1 MTSEYSKLD
10 FANPARAVAR
20 DVLVWLGVVLLAP
33 LWLLARI
40 DRRDGWFAGFSECL
54 SLLPGKP
61 GVFLRRSFYR
71 MTLAA
76 CATDCHI
83 GFGTTFAHPDAE
95 IHAGVYIGSR
105 CTIGSV
111 IFERDVTVGSNVDLL
126 SGRRQHGFS
135 KSHVPVQQQAGRI
148 ERIHIGANSWIGNS
162 SVIMADIGDQSVIG
176 AGSVVVKPIDRDS
189 VAVGNPAAIVRKR
202 AA

>member
-1 MTSEYSKLD
+1 MTLAVPKIDSASSV
-10 FANPARAVAR
+10 RSVAR
-20 DVLVWLGVVLLAP
+20 DALVWLGVALLTP
-33 LWLLARI
+33 LWLIARL
-40 DRRDGWFAGFSECL
+40 DQRDGWFAGCSECL

-83 GFGTTFAHPDAE
+83 GFGTTFAHSDAE
-95 IHAGVYIGSR
+95 IRAGVYIGSR

-126 SGRRQHGFS
+126 SGRRQHGFA
-135 KSHVPVQQQAGRI
+135 KSHVPVQQQAGRL
-148 ERIHIGANSWIGNS
+148 ERIRIGANSWIGNS

-176 AGSVVVKPIDRDS
+176 AGSVVVKAIDSDS
-189 VAVGNPAAIVRKR
+189 VAVGNPAAIIRKR